1 MTNMKKFLM
10 LLTVAAIALMCF
22 TGCSV
27 NITSIGLPADMQLE
41 KGETAQLEISF
52 GADKENAKADAIAKA
67 AEGLALVWKS
77 DNEDVA
83 TVDENG
89 LVTAVGGG
97 EANITVSIKDANIQS
112 VCKITV
118 DVALEDIEAPEDM
131 ALVIN
136 GEDTAELEVKLLPE
150 DATDV
155 ELAFESSDE
164 NVATVDADGKVTAVA
179 NGECVITVS
188 CGDIKAETAI
198 KVDTAPVEL
207 KAEDMEIV
215 AGKTAQV
222 DVVTEGEDITVGME
236 YTYTTGDENTATVDE
251 DGVVTA
257 VATGET
263 TITVE
268 NELGQKTDC
277 KVVVTEPVRQT
288 TSRPAGNNGN
298 TGNAGNGGNTG
309 ATTPA
314 QPTGGNG
321 GSTPAPTPDPTPQP
335 DPAPAPVPD
344 PTPDVPP
351 SGGAAG
357 GSIDDIIPGG
367 GMDDRDMGDAEIVP

>member
-41 KGETAQLEISF
+41 KGETAQLEISY

-67 AEGLALVWKS
+67 AEGLALVWES

-89 LVTAVGGG
+89 NVTAVGGG

-131 ALVIN
+131 VLVIN
-136 GEDTAELEVKLLPE
+136 HEDTAELEVKLLPK

-155 ELAFESSDE
+155 ELVFESSDE

-179 NGECVITVS
+179 NGECVVTVS
-188 CGDIKAETAI
+188 CGDIKAETAV

-207 KAEDMEIV
+207 KVEDMEIV

-222 DVVTEGEDITVGME
+222 DVAVEGEDITVGME
-236 YTYTTGDENTATVDE
+236 YSYTTGDEDVATVDE
-251 DGVVTA
+251 NGVVTA
-257 VATGET
+257 VA
-263 TITVE
+263 
-268 NELGQKTDC
+268 
-277 KVVVTEPVRQT
+277 
-288 TSRPAGNNGN
+288 AGSWS
-298 TGNAGNGGNTG
+298 AS
-309 ATTPA
+309 ALLSP
-314 QPTGGNG
+314 PRCR
-321 GSTPAPTPDPTPQP
+321 SSS
-335 DPAPAPVPD
+335 APARFP
-344 PTPDVPP
+344 
-351 SGGAAG
+351 
-357 GSIDDIIPGG
+357 
-367 GMDDRDMGDAEIVP
+367 R